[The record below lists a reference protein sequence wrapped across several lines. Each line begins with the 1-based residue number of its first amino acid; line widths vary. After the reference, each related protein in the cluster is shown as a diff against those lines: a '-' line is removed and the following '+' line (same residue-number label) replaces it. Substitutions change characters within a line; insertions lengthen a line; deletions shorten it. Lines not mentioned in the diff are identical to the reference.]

1 MRHSFLLMPCPHPDP
16 PLEREGTR
24 EAKRSAHFS
33 SPFKGE
39 GGRGMGKILG
49 AHGQQLTFLLAAV
62 ACATVLGA
70 SSASAQQTQPTA
82 QQATTDAQLLRF
94 PISGYVIGGKPRGAA
109 IKNPYEND
117 RQALVQGRMLFD
129 AMNCSGCHAAEGG
142 GGMGPPLSD
151 NDWIYGDSPGNIYL
165 TISQGRPNGM
175 PSFGNLGSD
184 SIWKLVVYVRSLS
197 GLHQ

>member
-1 MRHSFLLMPCPHPDP
+1 
-16 PLEREGTR
+16 
-24 EAKRSAHFS
+24 
-33 SPFKGE
+33 
-39 GGRGMGKILG
+39 MGYS
-49 AHGQQLTFLLAAV
+49 TFLPAAV
-62 ACATVLGA
+62 VCATVLVAWSAGA
-70 SSASAQQTQPTA
+70 QEPKPTA
-82 QQATTDAQLLRF
+82 KQAAADAQLLRV

-109 IKNPYEND
+109 ITNPYEND

-151 NDWIYGDSPGNIYL
+151 NDWIYGNSPGNIYL

-175 PSFGNLGSD
+175 PSFENLGAD
-184 SIWKLVVYVRSLS
+184 SIWKLVAYVRSLS